1 MKILKNTI
9 SDSRFFATFLLFGWI
24 IDSANAQFSV
34 QHEVSKSVAYTID
47 AILVDLNNDGN
58 LDILCASR
66 DDDKVSWYENLGSG
80 NFGTQQVITTN
91 AESVRSIDAADLDN
105 DGDVDV
111 VSASQQDA
119 KVAWYENL
127 GNGTFD
133 YEKLLPNDNE
143 AVGSIRIAD
152 LDQDG
157 FADILCAGSAEV
169 TWYKNNA
176 DGSFS
181 SKIHIDPL
189 IAMVKTAFV
198 MDVDLDGLPDVVATS
213 NGIHDM
219 VWYKNNGFGDFGGDQ
234 VIDDYTND
242 VRAKYTADLDGDG
255 DHDILAAS
263 FTDDIIRW
271 YENTGGSF
279 LWNTLSAGEDGPY
292 NPFPADLDGDGDQ
305 DMIIV
310 SHNNG
315 QIIRMKNNGT
325 GGFSSASVITNLV
338 DDPETAVAG
347 DIDNDGDNDILVTS
361 SADDQLVWLE
371 NDGSGNSFLLH
382 NIPVNVHVAEGVD
395 CADFNGDG
403 RIDICAVSYGDYQTS
418 WFQNLG
424 NGTFGDEIVIA
435 TTGGHPVAIK
445 SADVD
450 LDGDMDVVTAA
461 NYTGAIQWY
470 ENLGGGIFSSAIATG
485 MSSADG
491 KSLHISDIDLDGD
504 PDILIQ
510 PSTSDLVW
518 LENDGLG
525 NFAAAQNIATSIGTV
540 WSIYTADL
548 DGDALPDVLY
558 TAYYS
563 DEVKWQQNLGGG
575 LFGPVQIVSSVV
587 DGAIYVRAADLD
599 NDGDQDILA
608 AGEVDAKIRWFE
620 NLGLGTF
627 GPEITIDAMVDVA
640 RIVEACDLDL
650 DGDLDVIC
658 GPEIGGVGIAWYEN
672 DGSGS
677 FISGYEISDKVHGFS
692 GLAFADFDNDGDKDI
707 VSSSTGDN
715 RVAWYENYFRSSTK
729 MHGTKFYDENENEI
743 FDSGEVGLNLFT
755 IYKTP
760 GNQLAFNSSSGEY
773 FFSLPNGTYT
783 VGYTEDTL
791 WHLTTDSVT
800 YTRTISTTT
809 PSHYNLDFGF
819 YPDTILTRLKS
830 DLTGGLPR
838 CNSTVN
844 YWLNV
849 QNTGTTLASGII
861 HLQLDDSLTYVTA
874 IFSPDSIVGQNIYW
888 SYDSLYYSSIYTNM
902 VQVEI
907 SAFQVNPLIS
917 ELNVFLEDSLE
928 NLVLIQNDS
937 LIQHIVC
944 AYDPNDKTVLP
955 HGLGS
960 PGYIAPDQQ
969 LEYLVRFQ
977 NTGNDTAITVMLR
990 DQLDANLDW
999 STFQIISCSHMMNA
1013 WMEDDGEV
1021 VFHFENIMLP
1031 DSNVNFAASQGFVK
1045 YSISPLPSLT
1055 PGTQLLNN
1063 AAIYFDYN
1071 EPVLTNSTLNTIYDC
1086 NTVAPD
1092 ISSSIICVGQEV
1104 NGYIPF
1110 EEFNSYTWHLDGMV
1124 LSTEDSFTWTANTF
1138 GSLNLMIEVVNEI
1151 CAVDS
1156 IIPLFVPEI
1165 VTPTVLTH
1173 SICDGDSAYLQGDYQ
1188 VQEGIYIDSLL
1199 SQFGCDSIIY
1209 TALFL
1214 YDLPIIVLLDFSD
1227 DTLCWDEVVP
1237 LPEGFPSSGTYF
1249 GNGVT
1254 AGNFDAAV
1262 AGTGDHSVIYSYTD
1276 GNGCQNSDTSLIYV
1290 TSCLSTAD
1298 YEILSAQIIPNPNAG
1313 HFTLRLNTNDVF
1325 LVRIYS
1331 GDGKLVHEQTSA
1343 ENSLDINLDI
1353 AEGIYFVEAIT
1364 QNEDISVVKIVVKK

>member
-1 MKILKNTI
+1 MKKMKTQQLSHVIITTLILV
-9 SDSRFFATFLLFGWI
+9 FG
-24 IDSANAQFSV
+24 IDSAKAQFST
-34 QHEVSKSVAYTID
+34 QSEISKSVAYPID

-80 NFGTQQVITTN
+80 NFGTQQVITTD

-133 YEKLLPNDNE
+133 YEKLLPNNNE

-169 TWYKNNA
+169 TWYHNNA
-176 DGSFS
+176 DGTFS
-181 SKIHIDPL
+181 SKISIDNL
-189 IAMVKTAFV
+189 YAAVRTAFDI
-198 MDVDLDGLPDVVATS
+198 DVDLDGLVDVVATS
-213 NGIHDM
+213 DAVSAM
-219 VWYKNNGFGDFGGDQ
+219 VWYKNLGNGDFGGDQ
-234 VIDDYTND
+234 LLDNWTDGI
-242 VRAKYTADLDGDG
+242 RAKNTSDMDGDG
-255 DHDILAAS
+255 DLDILAGS
-263 FTDDIIRW
+263 FPDDLILL
-271 YENTGGSF
+271 YENIGGDF
-279 LWNTLSAGEDGPY
+279 LWQTIGSADGPY
-292 NPFPADLDGDGDQ
+292 NPFPADVDGDGDQ
-305 DMIIV
+305 DIIAV
-310 SHNNG
+310 SHNND
-315 QIIRMKNNGT
+315 QIKLLKNNGT
-325 GGFSSASVITNLV
+325 GGFSSTSIITSLV
-338 DDPETAVAG
+338 DAPETAVAG
-347 DIDNDGDNDILVTS
+347 DIDNDGDTDILVTG
-361 SADDQLVWLE
+361 SADDQLTWLE
-371 NDGSGNSFLLH
+371 NNGTGSSFVLH
-382 NIPVNVHVAEGVD
+382 NIPTNVHVPEGVD

-403 RIDICAVSYGDYQTS
+403 RIDVCVVGYSDYQTS

-424 NGTFGDEIVIA
+424 NGEFSDEIVIS
-435 TTGGHPVAIK
+435 TTSGHPVAIQ

-450 LDGDMDVVTAA
+450 SDGDADIVTAA
-461 NYTGAIQWY
+461 NYTGEVVWY
-470 ENLGGGIFSSAIATG
+470 QNLGGGTFSSAISTG
-485 MSSADG
+485 TVSANG
-491 KSLHISDIDLDGD
+491 ESLHISDIDLDGD

-510 PSTSDLVW
+510 PSTSDIIW
-518 LENDGLG
+518 LENNGLG
-525 NFAAAQNIATSIGTV
+525 NFAAEQNMATSTGTV
-540 WSIYTADL
+540 GSIYTADL
-548 DGDALPDVLY
+548 NADGLPDVLY
-558 TAYYS
+558 AAQYL

-575 LFGPVQIVSSVV
+575 LFGPVQIVSTTV

-599 NDGDQDILA
+599 NDGDNDILA
-608 AGEVDAKIRWFE
+608 AGEADAKIRWFE

-658 GPEIGGVGIAWYEN
+658 GPEIGGVGMAWYEN

-692 GLAFADFDNDGDKDI
+692 GLSFADFDNDGDKDL

-743 FDSGEVGLNLFT
+743 FDPGEVGLNLFT

-773 FFSLPNGTYT
+773 FFSLPLGTHT

-800 YTRTISTTT
+800 YTRTISMAT

-819 YPDTILTRLKS
+819 YPDTILTRLKA
-830 DLTGGLPR
+830 DLTGGFPR

-849 QNTGTTLASGII
+849 QNTGTTLPSGVI

-888 SYDSLYYSSIYTNM
+888 SYDSLYYSSIYSNM

-907 SAFQVNPLIS
+907 PAFQVNPLIS
-917 ELNVFLEDSLE
+917 QLNVFLEDSLE
-928 NLVLIQNDS
+928 NLVLTQNDS
-937 LIQHIVC
+937 IIQHIVC

-955 HGLGS
+955 QGLGS

-990 DQLDANLDW
+990 DQLDADLDW
-999 STFQIISCSHMMNA
+999 STFQIISYSHTMNA

-1045 YSISPLPSLT
+1045 YSISPLPSLE

-1086 NTVAPD
+1086 NSITPD
-1092 ISSSIICVGQEV
+1092 ISGSIICFGQDV
-1104 NGYIPF
+1104 TGNIAS
-1110 EEFNSYTWHLDGMV
+1110 EEFNSYTWDLDGTI
-1124 LSTEDSFTWTANTF
+1124 LSTTDSVTWTANSF
-1138 GSLNLMIEVVNEI
+1138 GALNLKVEVVNDI
-1151 CAVDS
+1151 CTVDS
-1156 IIPLFVPEI
+1156 IIPLFVPE
-1165 VTPTVLTH
+1165 VVAPTVLTH
-1173 SICDGDSAYLQGDYQ
+1173 SICQGDSTYLQGDYQ
-1188 VQEGIYIDSLL
+1188 TLEGVYVDSLQ
-1199 SQFGCDSIIY
+1199 SQFGCDSVVY
-1209 TALFL
+1209 SALFL
-1214 YDLPIIVLLDFSD
+1214 MDLPSVVLLDFPTDTICSD
-1227 DTLCWDEVVP
+1227 DIISLP
-1237 LPEGFPSSGTYF
+1237 LAFPSSGVYS

-1254 AGNFDAAV
+1254 AGTFDAAV
-1262 AGTGDHSVIYSYTD
+1262 AGPGNHSLVYSYTD
-1276 GNGCQNSDTSLIYV
+1276 GNGCLNSDTSWIYV
-1290 TSCLSTAD
+1290 TSCLSIRE
-1298 YEILSAQIIPNPNAG
+1298 YNPLSAVIYPNPNTG
-1313 HFTLRLNTNDVF
+1313 DFTLMVNTSEAFLIRVYSSDGRLIYEQNT
-1325 LVRIYS
+1325 S
-1331 GDGKLVHEQTSA
+1331 
-1343 ENSLDINLDI
+1343 ENNLDI
-1353 AEGIYFVEAIT
+1353 SLDVAEGIYFAEIIT
-1364 QNEDISVVKIVVKK
+1364 QGNDISVVKIIVKK